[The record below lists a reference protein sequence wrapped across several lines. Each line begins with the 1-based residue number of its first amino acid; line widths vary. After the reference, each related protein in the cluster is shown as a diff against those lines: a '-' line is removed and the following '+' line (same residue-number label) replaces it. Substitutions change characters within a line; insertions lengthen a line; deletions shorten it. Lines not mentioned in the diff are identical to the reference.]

1 MHFIYGKDCRA
12 KKKSLNLVRGFIT
25 FVRYPNQIQAMKNAE
40 PPITISFSQ
49 HRSFKTLA
57 HHHSIFTLSI
67 IIFRVILIRGEG
79 PAALPLLAGLGA
91 ALGDDAADPGRDDHV
106 AADVD
111 HVPVDHHVEPV
122 GPVRHALEI

>member
-1 MHFIYGKDCRA
+1 MCH
-12 KKKSLNLVRGFIT
+12 
-25 FVRYPNQIQAMKNAE
+25 NQTGNENVQ
-40 PPITISFSQ
+40 PPTNSFSQ
-49 HRSFKTLA
+49 HRSFKTLS
-57 HHHSIFTLSI
+57 HHHSIFTLSMVSL
-67 IIFRVILIRGEG
+67 FSHLICGKG

-122 GPVRHALEI
+122 GPVRYALEE